1 MKEKL
6 NINKLIA
13 NHIIETG
20 INDTWSFNYIV
31 YLDSY
36 LEEYDTDTQ
45 KYILDNKDNIIDI
58 IARDER
64 IADLQFDQKYNSID
78 MVYYIDQV
86 LDRVENIVST
96 TAQNLGIDLEVE
108 DIRSITDDL
117 LDDDEFNDD
126 MVRKIKSKD
135 KDYEIWKEEFIQMKK

>member
-20 INDTWSFNYIV
+20 INDTWNFNYIV

-45 KYILDNKDNIIDI
+45 KYILDNKVNIVDI

-64 IADLQFDQKYNSID
+64 IADLQFDEKDNSID

-86 LDRVENIVST
+86 LDRVENIVSN

-135 KDYEIWKEEFIQMKK
+135 KEYEI

>member
-45 KYILDNKDNIIDI
+45 KYILDNKVNIVDI

-64 IADLQFDQKYNSID
+64 IADLQFDEKDNSID

-86 LDRVENIVST
+86 LDRVESLVSN
-96 TAQNLGIDLEVE
+96 TAQSLGIDLEVE

-135 KDYEIWKEEFIQMKK
+135 KDYEIWKEEFIQMMK

>member
-20 INDTWSFNYIV
+20 INDTYSFNYIV

-86 LDRVENIVST
+86 LDRVESLVSN
-96 TAQNLGIDLEVE
+96 TAQSLGIDLEVE

-135 KDYEIWKEEFIQMKK
+135 KEYEI

>member
-45 KYILDNKDNIIDI
+45 KYILDNKVNIVDI

-64 IADLQFDQKYNSID
+64 IADLQFDEKDNSID

-86 LDRVENIVST
+86 LDRVESLVSN
-96 TAQNLGIDLEVE
+96 TAQSLGIDLEVE

-135 KDYEIWKEEFIQMKK
+135 KDYEI

>member
-1 MKEKL
+1 MMEKL

-45 KYILDNKDNIIDI
+45 KYILDNKDNIVDI

-64 IADLQFDQKYNSID
+64 IADLQFDEKDNSID

-86 LDRVENIVST
+86 LDRVENIVSN

-135 KDYEIWKEEFIQMKK
+135 KEYEI

>member
-36 LEEYDTDTQ
+36 LEEYDIDTQ

-86 LDRVENIVST
+86 LDRVESFVSN
-96 TAQNLGIDLEVE
+96 TAQSLGIDLEVE

-135 KDYEIWKEEFIQMKK
+135 KDYEI

>member
-117 LDDDEFNDD
+117 LDDDDEFNDD

-135 KDYEIWKEEFIQMKK
+135 K

>member
-20 INDTWSFNYIV
+20 INDTWNFNYIV

-45 KYILDNKDNIIDI
+45 KYILDNKDNIVDI

-86 LDRVENIVST
+86 LDRVENIVSN

-135 KDYEIWKEEFIQMKK
+135 KEYEI

>member
-36 LEEYDTDTQ
+36 LEQYDTDTQ

-86 LDRVENIVST
+86 LDRVENIVSN

-135 KDYEIWKEEFIQMKK
+135 KEYEI

>member
-1 MKEKL
+1 MNLFKIL
-6 NINKLIA
+6 
-13 NHIIETG
+13 
-20 INDTWSFNYIV
+20 V
-31 YLDSY
+31 YLQKGDKG
-36 LEEYDTDTQ
+36 LFDVTITDGSCKQDRQTE
-45 KYILDNKDNIIDI
+45 DNNGATDNIIDI

-64 IADLQFDQKYNSID
+64 IADLQFDEKDNSID

-86 LDRVENIVST
+86 LDRVESFVSN
-96 TAQNLGIDLEVE
+96 TAQSLGIDLEVE

-135 KDYEIWKEEFIQMKK
+135 KDYEI

>member
-86 LDRVENIVST
+86 LDRVESLVSN
-96 TAQNLGIDLEVE
+96 TAQSLGIDLEVE

-135 KDYEIWKEEFIQMKK
+135 KEYEI

>member
-20 INDTWSFNYIV
+20 INDTWNFNYIV

-135 KDYEIWKEEFIQMKK
+135 KDYEI

>member
-36 LEEYDTDTQ
+36 LEEYDSDTQ
-45 KYILDNKDNIIDI
+45 KYILDNKDSIIDI
-58 IARDER
+58 ISKDER

-135 KDYEIWKEEFIQMKK
+135 KDYEI

>member
-20 INDTWSFNYIV
+20 INDTCSFNYIV

-58 IARDER
+58 IAKDER

-86 LDRVENIVST
+86 LDRVECMVLNS
-96 TAQNLGIDLEVE
+96 AQNMGIDLEVE

-117 LDDDEFNDD
+117 LDEEFNDN

-135 KDYEIWKEEFIQMKK
+135 KDYEI

>member
-1 MKEKL
+1 MEQLDEL
-6 NINKLIA
+6 NRKVEESTNPKQTFL
-13 NHIIETG
+13 E
-20 INDTWSFNYIV
+20 
-31 YLDSY
+31 YLD
-36 LEEYDTDTQ
+36 LWTDFYNNRHTLIQ

-86 LDRVENIVST
+86 LDRVESLVSN
-96 TAQNLGIDLEVE
+96 TAQSLGIDLEVE

-135 KDYEIWKEEFIQMKK
+135 KDYEI

>member
-86 LDRVENIVST
+86 VDRVENIVSS

-135 KDYEIWKEEFIQMKK
+135 KDYEI

>member
-13 NHIIETG
+13 YHIIETG

-45 KYILDNKDNIIDI
+45 KYILDNKDNIVDI

-64 IADLQFDQKYNSID
+64 IADLQFDEKDNSID

-86 LDRVENIVST
+86 LDRVESFVSN
-96 TAQNLGIDLEVE
+96 TAQSLGIDLEVE

-135 KDYEIWKEEFIQMKK
+135 KEYEI

>member
-20 INDTWSFNYIV
+20 INDTWNFNYIV

-45 KYILDNKDNIIDI
+45 KYILDNKDNIVDI

-64 IADLQFDQKYNSID
+64 IADLQFDEKDNSID

-86 LDRVENIVST
+86 LDRVENIVSN

-135 KDYEIWKEEFIQMKK
+135 KEYEI

>member
-20 INDTWSFNYIV
+20 INDTCSFNYIV

-64 IADLQFDQKYNSID
+64 IADLQFDQKYNSI
-78 MVYYIDQV
+78 VCLLY
-86 LDRVENIVST
+86 
-96 TAQNLGIDLEVE
+96 
-108 DIRSITDDL
+108 RSS
-117 LDDDEFNDD
+117 
-126 MVRKIKSKD
+126 VR
-135 KDYEIWKEEFIQMKK
+135 

>member
-20 INDTWSFNYIV
+20 INDTCSFNYIV

-45 KYILDNKDNIIDI
+45 KYILDNKDNIVDI

-86 LDRVENIVST
+86 LDRVENIVSN

-135 KDYEIWKEEFIQMKK
+135 KEYEI

>member
-36 LEEYDTDTQ
+36 LEQYDTDTQ
-45 KYILDNKDNIIDI
+45 KYILDNKDNIVDI

-64 IADLQFDQKYNSID
+64 IADLQFDEKDNSID

-86 LDRVENIVST
+86 LDRVENIVSN

-135 KDYEIWKEEFIQMKK
+135 KEYEI

>member
-135 KDYEIWKEEFIQMKK
+135 KEYEI

>member
-45 KYILDNKDNIIDI
+45 KYILDNKVNIVDI

-64 IADLQFDQKYNSID
+64 IADLQFDEKDNSID

-86 LDRVENIVST
+86 LDRVENIVSN

-135 KDYEIWKEEFIQMKK
+135 KDYEI

>member
-36 LEEYDTDTQ
+36 LEEYDIDTQ

-78 MVYYIDQV
+78 MVYYIDHV

-135 KDYEIWKEEFIQMKK
+135 KDYEI

>member
-20 INDTWSFNYIV
+20 INDTCSFNYIV

-86 LDRVENIVST
+86 LDR
-96 TAQNLGIDLEVE
+96 L
-108 DIRSITDDL
+108 
-117 LDDDEFNDD
+117 
-126 MVRKIKSKD
+126 
-135 KDYEIWKEEFIQMKK
+135 

>member
-45 KYILDNKDNIIDI
+45 KYILENKDNIVDI

-64 IADLQFDQKYNSID
+64 IADLQFDEKDNSID

-86 LDRVENIVST
+86 LDRVESLVSN
-96 TAQNLGIDLEVE
+96 TAQSLGIDLEVE

-135 KDYEIWKEEFIQMKK
+135 KEYEI

>member
-20 INDTWSFNYIV
+20 INDTCSFNYIV

-86 LDRVENIVST
+86 LDRVESFVLTNGILNIRI
-96 TAQNLGIDLEVE
+96 L
-108 DIRSITDDL
+108 
-117 LDDDEFNDD
+117 
-126 MVRKIKSKD
+126 
-135 KDYEIWKEEFIQMKK
+135 IQ

>member
-6 NINKLIA
+6 KINKFIS

-20 INDTWSFNYIV
+20 INDTCSFNYIV

-36 LEEYDTDTQ
+36 LEEYDIDTQ

-86 LDRVENIVST
+86 LDRVESFVSN
-96 TAQNLGIDLEVE
+96 TAQSLGIDLEVE

-135 KDYEIWKEEFIQMKK
+135 KDYEI

>member
-86 LDRVENIVST
+86 LDRVESFVSN
-96 TAQNLGIDLEVE
+96 TAQSLGIDLEVE

-135 KDYEIWKEEFIQMKK
+135 KDYEI

>member
-45 KYILDNKDNIIDI
+45 KYILDNKDNIVDI

-64 IADLQFDQKYNSID
+64 IADLQFDEKDNSID

-86 LDRVENIVST
+86 LDRVENIVSN

-135 KDYEIWKEEFIQMKK
+135 KEYEI

>member
-45 KYILDNKDNIIDI
+45 KYILDNKDNIVDI

-64 IADLQFDQKYNSID
+64 IADLQFDEKDNSID

-86 LDRVENIVST
+86 LDRVESLVSN
-96 TAQNLGIDLEVE
+96 TAQSLGIDLEVE

-135 KDYEIWKEEFIQMKK
+135 KEYEI

>member
-86 LDRVENIVST
+86 LVRVENIVST

-117 LDDDEFNDD
+117 LDDDDEFNDD

-135 KDYEIWKEEFIQMKK
+135 KEYEI

>member
-86 LDRVENIVST
+86 LDRVENIVSN

-117 LDDDEFNDD
+117 IDDDEFNDD

-135 KDYEIWKEEFIQMKK
+135 KDYEI

>member
-45 KYILDNKDNIIDI
+45 KYILENKDNIVDI

-64 IADLQFDQKYNSID
+64 IADLQFDEKDNSID

-86 LDRVENIVST
+86 LDRVENIVSN

-135 KDYEIWKEEFIQMKK
+135 KEYEI

>member
-45 KYILDNKDNIIDI
+45 KYILDNKVNIVDI

-64 IADLQFDQKYNSID
+64 IADLQFEEKENSID

-86 LDRVENIVST
+86 LDRVESLVSN
-96 TAQNLGIDLEVE
+96 TAQSLGIDLEVE

-135 KDYEIWKEEFIQMKK
+135 KDYEI

>member
-64 IADLQFDQKYNSID
+64 IADLQFDQKYNSVD

-135 KDYEIWKEEFIQMKK
+135 KEYEI

>member
-36 LEEYDTDTQ
+36 LEQYDTDTQ

-64 IADLQFDQKYNSID
+64 IADLQFDEKDNSID

-86 LDRVENIVST
+86 LDRVENIVSN

-135 KDYEIWKEEFIQMKK
+135 KEYEI

>member
-96 TAQNLGIDLEVE
+96 TAQSLGIDLEVE

-135 KDYEIWKEEFIQMKK
+135 KDYEI